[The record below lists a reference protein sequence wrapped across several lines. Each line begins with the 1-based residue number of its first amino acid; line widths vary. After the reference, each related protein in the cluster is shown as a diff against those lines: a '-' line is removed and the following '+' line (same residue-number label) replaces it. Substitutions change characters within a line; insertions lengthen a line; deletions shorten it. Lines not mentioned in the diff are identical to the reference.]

1 MKIKNDLVFIKWA
14 YDMYDDFIDD
24 IKKLIEYNWL
34 TWDLSNIIYVF
45 SGVIWSY
52 HPIENYLFLK
62 YWEQFVL
69 ECFNIWN
76 DPSKKK

>member
-1 MKIKNDLVFIKWA
+1 MKIKNDLIFIKRS
-14 YDMYDDFIDD
+14 YDMYDDFIDN
-24 IKKLIEYNWL
+24 IKRLVDANEL
-34 TWDLSNIIYVF
+34 VWDLSSIIYVF
-45 SGVIWSY
+45 GGIVWRY
-52 HPIENYLFLK
+52 YPIENYLFLK

>member
-1 MKIKNDLVFIKWA
+1 MKIKNDLVFIKRS

-34 TWDLSNIIYVF
+34 VWDLSNIIYVF
-45 SGVIWSY
+45 SGVIWTY

-62 YWEQFVL
+62 YGEQFVL